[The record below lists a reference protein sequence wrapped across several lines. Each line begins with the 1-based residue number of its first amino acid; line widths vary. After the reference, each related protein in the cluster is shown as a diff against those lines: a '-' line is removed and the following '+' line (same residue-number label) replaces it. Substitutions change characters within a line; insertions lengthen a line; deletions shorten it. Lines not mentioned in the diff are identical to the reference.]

1 MSVIALVNSKK
12 FKKKNQ
18 FRKRE
23 LVREHILKEEN
34 CKIGLNVMC
43 FEIETIVSDNYQ
55 WSYDRIHKNYRKCI
69 QNMTIG
75 GYYKIINF
83 GKNKVKLEND
93 IGVSH
98 WYSVNR
104 FLNSIQMERQ
114 EKLYKLN
121 ANYHVAKQLRLDL

>member
-12 FKKKNQ
+12 FKKKSQ
-18 FRKRE
+18 FKKRK

-43 FEIETIVSDNYQ
+43 FEIENIVADSYQ
-55 WSYDRIHKNYRKCI
+55 WSYNKINKKFRKNI

-75 GYYKIINF
+75 SYYKIINF
-83 GKNKVKLEND
+83 GKNKVKLKND

-121 ANYHVAKQLRLDL
+121 ANYNVTKQLRLDF